1 MIEPCLQSEVFM
13 EHLRREAQTMSREQ
27 LLVVVDSLSKL
38 YCTTKAGANWL
49 AKEASKGATAR
60 MVLSDYL
67 QDP

>member
-27 LLVVVDSLSKL
+27 LLVVIDSLSKL

>member
-13 EHLRREAQTMSREQ
+13 EHLRREAQTMSREE
-27 LLVVVDSLSKL
+27 LLVLIDSLSKL